1 MCLFVNTTVVCC
13 RCGSRTVGPS
23 GASRSA
29 RSRNASA
36 KSTRS
41 SGCRVSRTAAPRTR
55 LETRLLVGSCSGR
68 STSATSPRMSRSHE
82 KSSRAENF
90 QEWKIKD
97 ITRWKAHSYM
107 LQRNRE
113 NATHTSWL
121 HKITEVCSCFSD
133 CYFVISMCLFH
144 PRASFFCIYLN
155 SFFYQRLL
163 LQYILKLGFYSP
175 K

>member
-133 CYFVISMCLFH
+133 CYFHVFI
-144 PRASFFCIYLN
+144 
-155 SFFYQRLL
+155 
-163 LQYILKLGFYSP
+163 SP
-175 K
+175 KSLIFLHIS